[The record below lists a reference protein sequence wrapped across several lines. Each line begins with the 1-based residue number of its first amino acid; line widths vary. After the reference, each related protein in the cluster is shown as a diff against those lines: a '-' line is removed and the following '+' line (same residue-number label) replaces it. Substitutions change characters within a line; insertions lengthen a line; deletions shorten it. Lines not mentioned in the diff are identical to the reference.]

1 MSNNHHYLPQFYLN
15 GFVGEDE
22 KLHYCRKQFD
32 TYKDIYPAGIY
43 YQKGLNSINL
53 SPYGQ
58 IDLEKDFFLEKD
70 ISCLL
75 YELNCCSFRRKGNLD

>member
-32 TYKDIYPAGIY
+32 TYKDIYPAADIFG
-43 YQKGLNSINL
+43 KSAEADNSGLSAAHSSEGNVR
-53 SPYGQ
+53 Q
-58 IDLEKDFFLEKD
+58 IQ
-70 ISCLL
+70 I
-75 YELNCCSFRRKGNLD
+75 

>member
-15 GFVGEDE
+15 GFVDEDE
-22 KLHYCRKQFD
+22 KLHYCRKQYD

-43 YQKGLNSINL
+43 YQKGLNSIDL

-70 ISCLL
+70 NQYAQAS
-75 YELNCCSFRRKGNLD
+75 G